1 MKKLLASI
9 LAITLS
15 IGLMAGCGAPTA
27 TPSAPAPEVSTA
39 PAPVAPAAEPVELS
53 ISWWG
58 GDARH
63 EATQKGIDAFSKKYP
78 NITVKTNYAAWT
90 GWEDVMSTALYA
102 GTAQDVNQVNWN
114 WLFNYDE
121 GSKGKTFVDLN
132 TMSDYIDLTQFDKNA
147 LAQCTID
154 GRLTA
159 IPVSMTGR
167 IFYWNDA
174 TFKKAGLSVPKTYD
188 ELIAAGEVFKTK
200 LGDDYYPMVM
210 GEYDRMIFMV
220 WALECKYGKDWVVD
234 GKLNYTQAEIEE
246 GFQMFLD
253 MEKAHVI
260 PTIKTLA
267 GDGAESLD
275 KNPKWMEGKYAGIFE
290 WDSSATKFQKAQSEG
305 QSMIVG
311 DYLTGFG
318 PNKGGFTKVSL
329 AFAISESAK
338 NKPEA
343 AQLID
348 FLLNDEEGIK
358 ILNSQR
364 GIPLSKKALKI
375 CSDEKLLEPLVTEAN
390 IKVMEWCG
398 NKLDPTFEDA
408 KLKALNTGVYYD
420 AMAGLSYGD
429 YSKAE
434 AAKVLIDGIGGVLK
448 G

>member
-15 IGLMAGCGAPTA
+15 IGLMSGCGAPTA
-27 TPSAPAPEVSTA
+27 TPSAPAPEVSTAPAPAA

-318 PNKGGFTKVSL
+318 PTRAVLPRFRWHLQYPKVPRISPKLHSL
-329 AFAISESAK
+329 STFCSMT
-338 NKPEA
+338 
-343 AQLID
+343 
-348 FLLNDEEGIK
+348 
-358 ILNSQR
+358 R
-364 GIPLSKKALKI
+364 KA
-375 CSDEKLLEPLVTEAN
+375 
-390 IKVMEWCG
+390 
-398 NKLDPTFEDA
+398 
-408 KLKALNTGVYYD
+408 
-420 AMAGLSYGD
+420 
-429 YSKAE
+429 
-434 AAKVLIDGIGGVLK
+434 
-448 G
+448 